1 MKPIPLSDLPKK
13 YHEQI
18 SYQLGHAAYQP
29 HPSPS
34 LAGLPHPL
42 PEPDALLL
50 PLGEDKDEGGGPRRI
65 VVRLERRGT
74 KLLDVDN
81 LYGSAKYAID
91 GLRAENLIPSD
102 DPEAIELI
110 VTQKKVAKGE
120 TETVVQ
126 ITYP

>member
-1 MKPIPLSDLPKK
+1 MKRFTQQDLDKILEK
-13 YHEQI
+13 Q
-18 SYQLGHAAYQP
+18 SYSIGTAAYYP
-29 HPSPS
+29 HASPAP
-34 LAGLPHPL
+34 AGLPHPL

-50 PLGEDKDEGGGPRRI
+50 PLGQDKDEGGGPKRI

-74 KLLDVDN
+74 RILDADNAAGACKFLLDACR
-81 LYGSAKYAID
+81 Y
-91 GLRAENLIPSD
+91 ENLIPDD

>member
-1 MKPIPLSDLPKK
+1 MKRFTQQDLDKILEK
-13 YHEQI
+13 Q
-18 SYQLGHAAYQP
+18 SYSIGTAAYYQNT
-29 HPSPS
+29 SPA

-42 PEPDALLL
+42 LESDALLL
-50 PLGEDKDEGGGPRRI
+50 PLGQDKDEGGGPRRI

-91 GLRAENLIPSD
+91 GLRAEHLIPSD
-102 DPEAIELI
+102 NPEAIELF